1 MLRLPSGRG
10 RIASGTG
17 LCSGAFFS
25 SNDLSLSWADY
36 PHSAAGKEAKS
47 DFLRRLLCAGIF
59 SSFLYSFC
67 SLPVLICRW
76 THSSL
81 VVGATRE
88 VLVIATPS
96 SWISIRFL
104 VRLRQPTSTIKRV
117 RQRVD
122 RLAAKAG
129 LTDEQI
135 PLVLLATRFA
145 GLVKRF

>member
-25 SNDLSLSWADY
+25 LNDLSLSWADCTFC
-36 PHSAAGKEAKS
+36 SWLGSKIRF
-47 DFLRRLLCAGIF
+47 FLRRLLCAGIF
-59 SSFLYSFC
+59 PLFLYSFC
-67 SLPVLICRW
+67 SLPVLICRCI
-76 THSSL
+76 HSSL

-104 VRLRQPTSTIKRV
+104 VRLRQPTSTIRRV

-122 RLAAKAG
+122 RLVAKAG

-135 PLVLLATRFA
+135 PLDQLATRIA